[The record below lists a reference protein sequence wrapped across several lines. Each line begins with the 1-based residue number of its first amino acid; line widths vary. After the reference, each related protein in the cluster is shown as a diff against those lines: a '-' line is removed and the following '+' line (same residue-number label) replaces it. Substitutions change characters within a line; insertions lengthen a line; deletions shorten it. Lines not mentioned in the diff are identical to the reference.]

1 MKTAVSL
8 TALLAGLC
16 AACVAAPLSQE
27 IPSRSEFL
35 VAGLTRGPA
44 AAWVDPWLAELDA
57 ASPEPSASD
66 TFTPTMTIG
75 DPSVG
80 EMSHRES
87 HETFGSVRVP
97 EPPSF
102 ISLWIAMASIGI
114 LGLYRLNYRPR
125 KRRSRRH
132 MRPLTVLR

>member
-1 MKTAVSL
+1 LKTAVSL

-44 AAWVDPWLAELDA
+44 TAWVDPWLAELDV
-57 ASPEPSASD
+57 ASPQPSASNTYTPAM
-66 TFTPTMTIG
+66 TFG
-75 DPSVG
+75 DAPVG
-80 EMSHRES
+80 EISYYDNPEA
-87 HETFGSVRVP
+87 FGSGRIP
-97 EPPSF
+97 EPPPF
-102 ISLWIAMASIGI
+102 ISLWIAIASIGI